1 MKIVIQIRL
10 ETDGDYRLENADSYK
25 MSSGF
30 EDYCGDFVFDE
41 NTPLYPY
48 EGFNY
53 IGFDAAWRARR
64 LLEHMLCDIRV
75 IHSHYY
81 VLDYMFHM
89 FYDAMQ
95 AIKDKKRYHE
105 GFVSGNYDGTTI
117 RVYIEE

>member
-53 IGFDAAWRARR
+53 IQFDAAWRARR

-95 AIKDKKRYHE
+95 AIKSVITKDLLVATMMVPLYVFILKNK
-105 GFVSGNYDGTTI
+105 G
-117 RVYIEE
+117 